1 MKNSSVVVSN
11 KKVFSNS
18 GGLGP
23 INVGLDEWVKA
34 KEKQER
40 IKHYKQQIAHINTT
54 ERAAAS
60 LLPAQTI
67 YLNF

>member
-1 MKNSSVVVSN
+1 MKNSSMVVSN

-23 INVGLDEWVKA
+23 INVGMDEWVKA

-40 IKHYKQQIAHINTT
+40 MN
-54 ERAAAS
+54 
-60 LLPAQTI
+60 
-67 YLNF
+67 

>member
-1 MKNSSVVVSN
+1 VVSN

-40 IKHYKQQIAHINTT
+40 IKDYKQRIAQINTTT
-54 ERAAAS
+54 ERAAS
-60 LLPAQTI
+60 LMPAQTI